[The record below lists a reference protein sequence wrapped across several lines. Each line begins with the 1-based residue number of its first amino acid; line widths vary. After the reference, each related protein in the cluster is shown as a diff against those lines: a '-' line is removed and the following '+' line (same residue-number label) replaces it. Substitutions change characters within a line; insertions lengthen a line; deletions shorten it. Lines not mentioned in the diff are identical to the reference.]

1 MRRKRWGSRRLSF
14 PSLSWPKPRRAFKP
28 SRRGF
33 RAVPPRSGG
42 RPQVAKRRSRKKW
55 WLIAIVLIIFGIT
68 QFFMHIE
75 RNLRPPIMHLAQIR
89 VKQIATEAINKAI
102 TSQVTQGQ
110 DFENLVNWK
119 TDSSGKVTGFM
130 LNYAEHLKIT
140 SHTTQVVQQTLD
152 DIHKRKEHI
161 PLGQVLKSPI
171 IASFGPQ
178 IPLKI
183 EPQGAVK
190 VQLDTRQQGA
200 GINMILVEVFV
211 HIVTEVAVVVPFDM
225 EPQTVETDIP
235 ISYLLVVGDVPMY
248 YYDAQGKAVGEN
260 KASAPSIAIPPPS
273 SNENSAKEGEP
284 QGSTGDTPLITPPS
298 GTTSPGTTSPGSTPA
313 PGETPAGESDSPA
326 QPEGGGTGH

>member
-14 PSLSWPKPRRAFKP
+14 PSLSWPRPRRAYKPP
-28 SRRGF
+28 SRRHRGF
-33 RAVPPRSGG
+33 RPIRPVAHSRGSPRAE
-42 RPQVAKRRSRKKW
+42 RRRSTKKW
-55 WLIAIVLIIFGIT
+55 WLIGALLLLFGIFK
-68 QFFMHIE
+68 FFTYIE
-75 RNLRPPIMHLAQIR
+75 QNLRPPIMHLAQIR
-89 VKQIATEAINKAI
+89 VKQIATEAINNAI
-102 TSQVTQGQ
+102 TSQVTQGK
-110 DFENLVNWK
+110 DFDNLVNWK
-119 TDSSGKVTGFM
+119 TDQSGKVTGFM

-140 SHTTQVVQQTLD
+140 SHTTEVVQNTLN

-161 PLGQVLKSPI
+161 PLGQVLQSLI

-200 GINMILVEVFV
+200 GINMILVEVYV

-248 YYDAQGKAVGEN
+248 YYDGQGKAVGEN
-260 KASAPSIAIPPPS
+260 KATAPSIAIPPPVT
-273 SNENSAKEGEP
+273 NENQHSIQPEDP
-284 QGSTGDTPLITPPS
+284 SGSTSQPNPPE
-298 GTTSPGTTSPGSTPA
+298 GTIPVVPSPGSNNL
-313 PGETPAGESDSPA
+313 PGGHE
-326 QPEGGGTGH
+326 GTGIVD